1 MSIYNVMITTLKR
14 RQLLTTIRQL
24 LLLLMLSLSALTYG
38 SNAIELVP
46 PKSANPAA
54 GMSLAGPQASA
65 EPEFL
70 PVTEA
75 YMLSAWVRDGAL
87 ILHWDIE
94 PGYYLYQERFE
105 LTTDDG
111 AVLTPEFSPSVE
123 QYDEYFDK
131 NMALHF
137 SSATLTLA
145 LSADLPPFNLK
156 VQSQGCAAAGLCYPP
171 YDDYLRI
178 NPSASSADRIDVDS
192 FKSNAT
198 SPANALASNGGAHS
212 AMGLWAIL
220 ALALAGGVI
229 LNLMPCVFPVLSIKV
244 LSLTNTGEQ
253 HAHHHGW
260 AYTLGILVSFIGF
273 ATLLLIARASG
284 EAAGWG
290 FQLQSP
296 LVIAALIYLF
306 VLMGLVLSGLVD
318 LGSSLM
324 GAGQRLTQSRGL
336 TGSFFTGV
344 LAAVVASPCTAPFM
358 GVALGYALTQPAAT
372 ALLVFIALGF
382 GMALPLL
389 LLCYIPAL
397 IRHLPA
403 PGPWMDTLK
412 QLLAFPIYLTA
423 LWLLWV
429 LGHQAGSDAI
439 VTLLLGALLF
449 GFALWLRQH
458 KPAGTVARTAINIVA
473 TIAVVLAL
481 ALPFSVVKS
490 NANRNTNTDHWQ
502 AYSAAT
508 LTQLRADGR
517 GVFINLTADWC
528 VTCLTNEAVVLSTNE
543 IEQAFKTYNIATLK
557 GDWTN
562 GDPAITE
569 LLQQYQRSGVPLYLW
584 FAPNNTDRA
593 VILPQLLRKKH
604 LLDEFKR
611 AYPDKT

>member
-1 MSIYNVMITTLKR
+1 MITTLKR